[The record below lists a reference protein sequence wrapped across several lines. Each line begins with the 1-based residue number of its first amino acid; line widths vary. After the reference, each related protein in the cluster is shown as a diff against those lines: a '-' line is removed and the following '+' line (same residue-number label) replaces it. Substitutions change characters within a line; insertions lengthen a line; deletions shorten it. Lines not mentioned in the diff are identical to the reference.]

1 MCRYWEKRCRQRA
14 FRTLHLGSQKRVL
27 DLVQF
32 KYDPSWRHIPSSV
45 EQIRDIPLY
54 DDESPWPWLHLSEI
68 RWRPGLGI
76 TTVGPFAGRRTIRSI
91 HFAPPRSVPPSVS
104 RGITQ
109 LIAGIPLYD
118 DKSPRPWLHLLD
130 PRWLSEH
137 GDVILQGP
145 FAGRRTIQSIHFA
158 LPRSVPPSFSQGI
171 TALVLYQVNFCSFKD
186 TASLVSELPDLESL
200 QLWGV
205 TWELLPCQLPR
216 RRPRL
221 NRNKL
226 RRISVRRCKVEG
238 VESPSFLFPAFSLFP
253 NVHSASSFFS
263 PDTVTTADAILHL
276 VSSGACETSIAYNP
290 DDRDDDIMEY
300 LCKPFVVEITHI
312 TVKRMTMYQSSRF
325 SKSTGANV

>member
-1 MCRYWEKRCRQRA
+1 MSPRSLLSRPCERRDAATLGAQVPPELFPLILYWVDVAEELARTCRLVCRYWNKQCRERA
-14 FRTLHLGSQKRVL
+14 FTWTDVNRSQKKVL
-27 DLVQF
+27 ELVRF
-32 KYDPSWRHIPSSV
+32 KYDPAWRHIPSFV
-45 EQIRDIPLY
+45 E
-54 DDESPWPWLHLSEI
+54 H
-68 RWRPGLGI
+68 
-76 TTVGPFAGRRTIRSI
+76 
-91 HFAPPRSVPPSVS
+91 
-104 RGITQ
+104 
-109 LIAGIPLYD
+109 IAGMPSYG
-118 DKSPRPWLHLLD
+118 DKSPPWLHLLD

-137 GDVILQGP
+137 GDVVLQGP

-158 LPRSVPPSFSQGI
+158 LPRSVPPSFSRGI
-171 TALVLYQVNFCSFKD
+171 TSLILARVNFCSFED
-186 TASLVSELPDLESL
+186 TASLISELPDLESL

-312 TVKRMTMYQSSRF
+312 TVKRMTMYQSCRL
-325 SKSTGANV
+325 